1 MAGPTSTNPMPNY
14 NSVTLVGHATRDAEL
29 KHIGEKQTALSS
41 FGIATNKK
49 LGEKEEAH
57 FFDVKCW
64 GSTAEA
70 VAAQVRKG
78 AGIIVVGDLQTEKWQ
93 DKATG
98 AQRSKVVINATC
110 VGLALYEKKGLTP
123 QAQSRTTAAHKP
135 NGSDSEE
142 VPF

>member
-1 MAGPTSTNPMPNY
+1 MPNY
-14 NSVTLVGHATRDAEL
+14 NSITLVGHATRDAEL
-29 KHIGEKQTALSS
+29 RHLGDKQTALSS
-41 FGIATNKK
+41 FGIATNRKF
-49 LGEKEEAH
+49 GDKEDVH

-70 VAAQVRKG
+70 VATQVRKG
-78 AGIIVVGDLQTEKWQ
+78 AGVIVVGDLQTEKWN

-98 AQRSKVVINATC
+98 AERSKVVINAMC

-123 QAQSRTTAAHKP
+123 QAKPSTTSTSGK
-135 NGSDSEE
+135 NDDSET